1 MLNEEDFISFVEKIV
16 SLSNKFNLEVTQSIP
31 VEWGVS
37 KEESKA
43 LYKFLVEQKSHL
55 PNLIT
60 NFIDQYKSNMVNK
73 KDKVKKK

>member
-1 MLNEEDFISFVEKIV
+1 M
-16 SLSNKFNLEVTQSIP
+16 
-31 VEWGVS
+31 
-37 KEESKA
+37 EESEA

-73 KDKVKKK
+73 KEKVKKK